1 MDIALQTLAAV
12 VYKNKVLDTE
22 RSQSSLSEPII
33 PVLESDTDKK
43 VIISLVHTPNS
54 GMKGL
59 VRIRQQLDLSLSI
72 GELLNK
78 AHHTP
83 FPLLENVS
91 FSKYQERC
99 RAILA
104 DDTCIEITD
113 AVTGEKVSAD
123 SI

>member
-1 MDIALQTLAAV
+1 MDIALQTLAAAV
-12 VYKNKVLDTE
+12 FKNKQIKMDHPPEGLAE
-22 RSQSSLSEPII
+22 QIAPAS
-33 PVLESDTDKK
+33 ESDSDRK

-83 FPLLENVS
+83 FTLLENVS
-91 FSKYQERC
+91 LSKYRERC
-99 RAILA
+99 QAILA

-113 AVTGEKVSAD
+113 AVTGEKMSAD

>member
-1 MDIALQTLAAV
+1 MEIALQTLAAA
-12 VYKNKVLDTE
+12 VYKNKQIDTD
-22 RSQSSLSEPII
+22 QSRGGKPEPIAPAPEI
-33 PVLESDTDKK
+33 DSDKK
-43 VIISLVHTPNS
+43 VVISLVHTPNS

-91 FSKYQERC
+91 FSKYQLC
-99 RAILA
+99 CQAILA

-113 AVTGEKVSAD
+113 AVSGEIVSAD
-123 SI
+123 SQ